1 MAAPSPVYA
10 LLALVPNFV
19 HARSGLRF
27 GEQHRK
33 QRDGHDDA
41 RRPTD
46 AGGGGGVRRGG
57 RAPVDGIIVGTPS
70 IVVAA
75 QRDALEERSC
85 DWDE

>member
-1 MAAPSPVYA
+1 VSA
-10 LLALVPNFV
+10 LLALGPNFV
-19 HARSGLRF
+19 HTRSGLRF
-27 GEQHRK
+27 GQ
-33 QRDGHDDA
+33 DGHDDA

-57 RAPVDGIIVGTPS
+57 RAPVDGSIVGTPS
-70 IVVAA
+70 VVVAA